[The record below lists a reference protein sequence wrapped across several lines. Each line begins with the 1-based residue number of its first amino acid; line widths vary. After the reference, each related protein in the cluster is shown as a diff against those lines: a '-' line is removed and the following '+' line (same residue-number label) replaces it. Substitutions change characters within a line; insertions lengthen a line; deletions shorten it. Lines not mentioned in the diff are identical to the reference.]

1 MGLNILFT
9 AFLQYILPYITGT
22 FLLFTVLEQGEDE
35 KKMVANRK
43 GGKIKVVGARKKEGL
58 RLGRKARQEARR
70 DDCY

>member
-1 MGLNILFT
+1 M
-9 AFLQYILPYITGT
+9 
-22 FLLFTVLEQGEDE
+22 TVLEQGEDE

>member
-1 MGLNILFT
+1 MSLLFSNIF
-9 AFLQYILPYITGT
+9 YITGT
-22 FLLFTVLEQGEDE
+22 FLLFNVLEQGEDE